1 MVDASRFYRLDGCV
15 YERLDSRE
23 DSIILNCIEK
33 KTLIIQVRIQS

>member
-23 DSIILNCIEK
+23 DNSILNCVVK
-33 KTLIIQVRIQS
+33 KTLIIQVQVLS